1 MTQKKKR
8 LPESVLRRQ
17 RARRRAVQGIYQ
29 WQMTGTGSREIIAQF
44 NEEQDMSNTDSDLF
58 QFLLSNVINKHEELD
73 EKLQPFLDRPLGQV
87 DETERAILRIAAVEL
102 LSSIEVPAKVVL
114 NEAIELAHRF
124 GAEQSHSFIN
134 GVLDKAVAEWRKL
147 EMQAK
152 KSADTEAST
161 QADESAE
168 KPQS

>member
-1 MTQKKKR
+1 MARQKNR

-29 WQMTGTGSREIIAQF
+29 WQMTGTGSREIITQF

-58 QFLLSNVINKHEELD
+58 KFLLSNVINKHEELD
-73 EKLQPFLDRPLGQV
+73 EKLQPFLDRSICQV

-102 LSSIEVPAKVVL
+102 LNSIEVPAKVVL

-134 GVLDKAVAEWRKL
+134 GVLDKAVAEWRKV
-147 EMQAK
+147 EMDAEK
-152 KSADTEAST
+152 LADNPIAEP
-161 QADESAE
+161 AE